1 MCISV
6 FQGIISVVGVK
17 LFFCFVV
24 AAAVFKTIELFYSVC
39 IQIISSLAKTP
50 F

>member
-1 MCISV
+1 MCISM
-6 FQGIISVVGVK
+6 FQGIINVVGVK
-17 LFFCFVV
+17 LVFCFVV
-24 AAAVFKTIELFYSVC
+24 VAAVFKTIEIFYSVR